1 MGHGS
6 VRSLLRNPGPARGQ
20 VERALEL
27 DSPLCPSGPKVQR
40 ERQVRGSQVRVSRS
54 TYRRR
59 RRARRARRG
68 RNRNARGSVAVEF
81 LFAIPIVLFL
91 FFGIFELGRHY
102 YTRLTLRHAV
112 AEAARFA
119 VTGRTLDDPDT
130 GNPMTRAESIQL
142 VIQRSALRLG
152 VDVAQIVIIPADGGG
167 PEEVVQVGVQYEYA
181 FWFQPM
187 GDLLSPLEEIVVTTA
202 MRNEP
207 AF

>member
-1 MGHGS
+1 M
-6 VRSLLRNPGPARGQ
+6 RAR
-20 VERALEL
+20 
-27 DSPLCPSGPKVQR
+27 
-40 ERQVRGSQVRVSRS
+40 RS
-54 TYRRR
+54 TCRWACPGRRR
-59 RRARRARRG
+59 RRSRKRSE
-68 RNRNARGSVAVEF
+68 RGSVAVEF
-81 LFAIPIVLFL
+81 LFALPIVLLL

-119 VTGRTLDDPDT
+119 VTGQTLDDPDT
-130 GNPMTRAESIQL
+130 GDPLTRAESIQL
-142 VIQRSALRLG
+142 VIQKSAQNLG
-152 VDVAQIVIIPADGGG
+152 VDVAQISINPPDGGA
-167 PEEVVQVGVQYEYA
+167 PEEVVQVGVQYHYD

>member
-1 MGHGS
+1 M
-6 VRSLLRNPGPARGQ
+6 RRPARPG
-20 VERALEL
+20 
-27 DSPLCPSGPKVQR
+27 
-40 ERQVRGSQVRVSRS
+40 
-54 TYRRR
+54 
-59 RRARRARRG
+59 RRG

-119 VTGRTLDDPDT
+119 VTGRTLDDPAT

-152 VDVAQIVIIPADGGG
+152 VDVAQIVIVPPDGGA
-167 PEEVVQVGVQYEYA
+167 PEEVVQVGVQYEYD
-181 FWFQPM
+181 FWFEPM
-187 GDLLSPLEEIVVTTA
+187 GDLLSPLEDIIVTTA
-202 MRNEP
+202 MKNEP

>member
-1 MGHGS
+1 M
-6 VRSLLRNPGPARGQ
+6 
-20 VERALEL
+20 
-27 DSPLCPSGPKVQR
+27 
-40 ERQVRGSQVRVSRS
+40 RVSRS

-68 RNRNARGSVAVEF
+68 RNRNAKGSVAVEF

>member
-1 MGHGS
+1 
-6 VRSLLRNPGPARGQ
+6 
-20 VERALEL
+20 
-27 DSPLCPSGPKVQR
+27 
-40 ERQVRGSQVRVSRS
+40 VRVSRS

-68 RNRNARGSVAVEF
+68 RNRNPRGSVAVEF

-119 VTGRTLDDPDT
+119 VTGQTLDDPET

>member
-1 MGHGS
+1 M
-6 VRSLLRNPGPARGQ
+6 RRPARPG
-20 VERALEL
+20 
-27 DSPLCPSGPKVQR
+27 
-40 ERQVRGSQVRVSRS
+40 
-54 TYRRR
+54 
-59 RRARRARRG
+59 RRG
-68 RNRNARGSVAVEF
+68 RNRNAKGSVAVEF

-119 VTGRTLDDPDT
+119 VTGRTLDDPAT

-152 VDVAQIVIIPADGGG
+152 VDVAQIVIVPPDGGA
-167 PEEVVQVGVQYEYA
+167 PEEVVQVGVQYEYD
-181 FWFQPM
+181 FWFEPI
-187 GDLLSPLEEIVVTTA
+187 GDLLSPLEDIVVTTA

>member
-1 MGHGS
+1 M
-6 VRSLLRNPGPARGQ
+6 
-20 VERALEL
+20 
-27 DSPLCPSGPKVQR
+27 
-40 ERQVRGSQVRVSRS
+40 RVSRS

-68 RNRNARGSVAVEF
+68 RNWNPRGSVAVEF

-119 VTGRTLDDPDT
+119 VTGQTLDDPAT

>member
-1 MGHGS
+1 M
-6 VRSLLRNPGPARGQ
+6 
-20 VERALEL
+20 
-27 DSPLCPSGPKVQR
+27 
-40 ERQVRGSQVRVSRS
+40 RVSRS

-119 VTGRTLDDPDT
+119 VTGQTLDDPDT

>member
-1 MGHGS
+1 M
-6 VRSLLRNPGPARGQ
+6 RARQ
-20 VERALEL
+20 
-27 DSPLCPSGPKVQR
+27 
-40 ERQVRGSQVRVSRS
+40 S
-54 TYRRR
+54 TYRL
-59 RRARRARRG
+59 RRAARRG
-68 RNRNARGSVAVEF
+68 RRGRRGNARGSVAVEF

-130 GNPMTRAESIQL
+130 GDPLTRAESIQL
-142 VIQRSALRLG
+142 VIQRSAQNLG

-167 PEEVVQVGVQYEYA
+167 PEEVVQVGVQYEYD

>member
-1 MGHGS
+1 M
-6 VRSLLRNPGPARGQ
+6 
-20 VERALEL
+20 
-27 DSPLCPSGPKVQR
+27 
-40 ERQVRGSQVRVSRS
+40 RVSRS

-119 VTGRTLDDPDT
+119 VTGQTLDDPET

>member
-1 MGHGS
+1 M
-6 VRSLLRNPGPARGQ
+6 
-20 VERALEL
+20 
-27 DSPLCPSGPKVQR
+27 
-40 ERQVRGSQVRVSRS
+40 RVSRS

-68 RNRNARGSVAVEF
+68 RNRNAKGSVAVEF

-119 VTGRTLDDPDT
+119 VTGRTLDNPDT

-187 GDLLSPLEEIVVTTA
+187 GDLLSPLEKIVVTTA